1 MTVNDKEVKFLE
13 NMNVTD
19 LINIVKCD
27 VRFSEYHKFK
37 FHVMI
42 NDEIIN
48 RNKYDTII
56 LKENDEIII
65 IPLMAG
71 G

>member
-13 NMNVTD
+13 NMNIID

-27 VRFSEYHKFK
+27 DRFSGYHKFK
-37 FHVMI
+37 FNVMI
-42 NDEIIN
+42 NDEIID